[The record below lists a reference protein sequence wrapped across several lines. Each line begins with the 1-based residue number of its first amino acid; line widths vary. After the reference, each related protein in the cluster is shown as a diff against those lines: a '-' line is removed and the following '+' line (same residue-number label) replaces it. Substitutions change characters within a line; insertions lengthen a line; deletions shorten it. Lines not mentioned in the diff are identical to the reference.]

1 MGNHIQEGIVDR
13 RQRMIHI
20 PRLAVKSRTLRNNH
34 KNYFRDVERIGS
46 SRKILRTVRRS
57 YRALHRDMLRNSE
70 NTLIDQTILALLSST
85 SCRMILNIR
94 YTYFPN
100 IVIFQNRKT
109 ILHLNEIK
117 NFEKCAFGSSDLINP
132 FEIKIS
138 NILLKKSKPRFFK
151 VAKSRWND

>member
-34 KNYFRDVERIGS
+34 KNYFRDVERKGS
-46 SRKILRTVRRS
+46 SHKILRTVRRL

-85 SCRMILNIR
+85 SCRMILNIHDAR
-94 YTYFPN
+94 AN
-100 IVIFQNRKT
+100 
-109 ILHLNEIK
+109 
-117 NFEKCAFGSSDLINP
+117 
-132 FEIKIS
+132 
-138 NILLKKSKPRFFK
+138 
-151 VAKSRWND
+151 